1 MQMLPLRAFGGQ
13 SGGPSI
19 CLRRSPT
26 AFWYPR
32 GSSQGPRWGDDRVG
46 VLQDGKCI
54 LGSMWDLDCCEYSRP
69 FLRRARNL

>member
-1 MQMLPLRAFGGQ
+1 MFTKVPNGILVK
-13 SGGPSI
+13 
-19 CLRRSPT
+19 
-26 AFWYPR
+26 YPR

-46 VLQDGKCI
+46 VLRDGKCI